1 MTEYKVPRILWE
13 NLESVLLEQS
23 KRFVRELAK
32 RLDVPEKELIKRVLP
47 SDKLQVV
54 IMDSDCAS
62 LQCNAFIQQNK
73 MTIYC
78 RKPVAY
84 QSGYCMSH
92 RHKRMDVL
100 PFDPK
105 PVQRIKGENVWVH
118 DSMIYNDKGEVV
130 GRVCHKKKKIKR
142 FII

>member
-47 SDKLQVV
+47 SDKLQVT

-62 LQCNAFIQQNK
+62 LQCKAFIQQHK

-84 QSGYCMSH
+84 QSGYCLSH
-92 RHKRMDVL
+92 RYKRMDVL

-105 PVQRIKGENVWVH
+105 PVQRIKGENLWVH

-130 GRVCHKKKKIKR
+130 GRVCHKKNKIKR